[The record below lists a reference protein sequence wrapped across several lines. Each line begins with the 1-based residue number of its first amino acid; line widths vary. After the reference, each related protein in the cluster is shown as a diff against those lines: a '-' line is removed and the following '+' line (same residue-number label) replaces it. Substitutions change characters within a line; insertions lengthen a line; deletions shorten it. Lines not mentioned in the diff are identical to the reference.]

1 LYEPSSGRTSR
12 RSTAGTSG
20 NGQGGRHGAAADA
33 AAQGNGQPNAG
44 RGAASADHHAPAPR
58 HAAADADV
66 DPHQARSSA
75 PSSQAAS
82 GAGGAAISWE
92 EACRGVLD
100 EVRRI
105 APERSGELSLDMNW
119 SDIGFDSLQRIELQ
133 AALEDRFGGRIP
145 EDVAPELQSLREVA
159 CAVQRYLGAGA
170 APVRPL
176 EDIPPE
182 DYRIECFP
190 ECVQIRESIEWL
202 RASGLHPY
210 FSVHESVTRDT
221 TCIDGRQLVNFASY
235 NYVGL
240 SGDPRVTRAAQQA
253 VERYGTSVSASRLV
267 SGEKPLHGQ
276 LERALAEMI
285 GTDDAV
291 VFVGGHATNESVVG
305 HLVGPGDLILHDAL
319 AHNSL
324 LQGARLSG
332 ARRRAFPHNDADALE
347 RLLRELRGQFRR
359 VLILIEGVYSMDGD
373 IADLPRFVDIK
384 QRYKA
389 LLMVDE
395 AHSIGVLGATG
406 RGLAQHFD
414 LDPCEVDLWMGTLSK
429 ALGSCG
435 GYIAGSRALVEYL
448 KYTAPGFVYSVG
460 MSPANAAAAL
470 ESIRVLRD
478 EPQRVRTLRQRSELF
493 LRLARQ
499 HGLNTGTSA
508 GTPIVPVI
516 LGNSLMCLQ
525 LSRAMFRRGV
535 NVQPILY
542 PAVDE
547 RSARLRFFITCCH
560 SEQQIRDT
568 VQALAEELAAL
579 QAHSGAGSAAAIGSV
594 SQPPPR

>member
-1 LYEPSSGRTSR
+1 
-12 RSTAGTSG
+12 
-20 NGQGGRHGAAADA
+20 
-33 AAQGNGQPNAG
+33 
-44 RGAASADHHAPAPR
+44 
-58 HAAADADV
+58 
-66 DPHQARSSA
+66 
-75 PSSQAAS
+75 
-82 GAGGAAISWE
+82 
-92 EACRGVLD
+92 
-100 EVRRI
+100 
-105 APERSGELSLDMNW
+105 
-119 SDIGFDSLQRIELQ
+119 
-133 AALEDRFGGRIP
+133 
-145 EDVAPELQSLREVA
+145 
-159 CAVQRYLGAGA
+159 
-170 APVRPL
+170 
-176 EDIPPE
+176 
-182 DYRIECFP
+182 
-190 ECVQIRESIEWL
+190 
-202 RASGLHPY
+202 
-210 FSVHESVTRDT
+210 
-221 TCIDGRQLVNFASY
+221 
-235 NYVGL
+235 
-240 SGDPRVTRAAQQA
+240 

-267 SGEKPLHGQ
+267 SGEKPLHGE

-285 GTDDAV
+285 GTDDAI

-305 HLVGPGDLILHDAL
+305 HLVGPGDLVLHDAL

-324 LQGARLSG
+324 LQGAKLSG
-332 ARRRAFPHNDADALE
+332 ARRRSFPHNDADALD

-359 VLILIEGVYSMDGD
+359 VLVLIESVYSMDGD
-373 IADLPRFVDIK
+373 IADLPRFVEIK
-384 QRYKA
+384 QRHKA

-406 RGLAQHFD
+406 RGIAQHFD
-414 LDPCEVDLWMGTLSK
+414 LDPCDVDLWMGTLSK

-470 ESIRVLRD
+470 EAIRVLRE

-499 HGLNTGTSA
+499 QGLNTGTSA

-568 VQALAEELAAL
+568 VQALGEELAAL
-579 QAHSGAGSAAAIGSV
+579 QSHGDSNPVAAIGSL
-594 SQPPPR
+594 SQQPPPR